1 MAALERYYWSD
12 GLRLLEISPI
22 SEVEMDEIYKRREVV
37 GIPVMTDGKR
47 LWPKMEYG
55 FILMACDAAFG
66 RGDER

>member
-1 MAALERYYWSD
+1 MGAPERYYWSD
-12 GLRLLEISPI
+12 GKRLLEISPI
-22 SEVEMDEIYKRREVV
+22 TEVDMDELFKRREVF

-47 LWPKMEYG
+47 LWPKMERG